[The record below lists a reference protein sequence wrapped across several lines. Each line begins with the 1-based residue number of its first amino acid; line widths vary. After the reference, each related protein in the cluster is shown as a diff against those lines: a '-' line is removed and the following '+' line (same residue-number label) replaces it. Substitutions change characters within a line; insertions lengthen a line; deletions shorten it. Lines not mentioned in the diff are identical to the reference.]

1 MKLFKIRQ
9 IFSPLFLESVNTM
22 ATEGAE
28 NSGESAESLMREQT
42 NRQNARILRVFATV
56 IYSVFLLWE
65 FVGSVLYTVRA
76 VECSTGDKLESF
88 ECGEIDKF
96 SFSKELELA

>member
-9 IFSPLFLESVNTM
+9 IFSPLFLESVNMM

-28 NSGESAESLMREQT
+28 NSGESAEPLMTEQT
-42 NRQNARILRVFATV
+42 NRQIARILRVFATV

-65 FVGSVLYTVRA
+65 FVVHGPRS
-76 VECSTGDKLESF
+76 
-88 ECGEIDKF
+88 
-96 SFSKELELA
+96 

>member
-28 NSGESAESLMREQT
+28 NSGESAEPLMTEQT

-56 IYSVFLLWE
+56 IYSVFYFGSLLEVFCTRSAQLNAPPATNWNHSIAATSIR
-65 FVGSVLYTVRA
+65 FPSP
-76 VECSTGDKLESF
+76 KN
-88 ECGEIDKF
+88 
-96 SFSKELELA
+96 